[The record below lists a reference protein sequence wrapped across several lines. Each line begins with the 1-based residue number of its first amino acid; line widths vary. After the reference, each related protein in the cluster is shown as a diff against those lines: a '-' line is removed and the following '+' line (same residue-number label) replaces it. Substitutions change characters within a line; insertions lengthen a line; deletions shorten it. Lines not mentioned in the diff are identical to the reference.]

1 MANQCHPQ
9 TLVSTQ
15 TCDVQFC
22 EDCGMFHL
30 NMGPLTLRL
39 TQAHFTD
46 LANDLAMAVA
56 QQKLLQETKSS
67 VKFKSTSSNV
77 RKLHS

>member
-1 MANQCHPQ
+1 MADECRPK
-9 TLVSTQ
+9 TMVSTR
-15 TCDVQFC
+15 TCDIQYC
-22 EDCGMFHL
+22 EDCGKFHL

-39 TQAHFTD
+39 NQQHFTD

-56 QQKLLQETKSS
+56 QQKMMQKNKTSY
-67 VKFKSTSSNV
+67 KFMATRSNV